1 MTHKVLLRSLALT
14 GCMLTVNGGVFT
26 RGRMLE
32 LPPVELK
39 SVMTANSEVA
49 LEIGEANLEAVEHD
63 HILHVLRRSD
73 LVISGP
79 IGAAACLGLNRTT
92 LKNKLRKLGI
102 SRPRQ

>member
-1 MTHKVLLRSLALT
+1 MFPHIQALGKDPQVLLGSPALT
-14 GCMLTVNGGVFT
+14 GRMLTVTGGVFT

-63 HILHVLRRSD
+63 HIFQALR
-73 LVISGP
+73 
-79 IGAAACLGLNRTT
+79 
-92 LKNKLRKLGI
+92 
-102 SRPRQ
+102 